1 MDRFVVQAWI
11 NDGAMVNTPSS
22 KKRTAPFWELDTVSL
37 YRPGR
42 ARNQAGL
49 FHSSAVERDVA
60 VPQQL
65 PIEVLPE
72 HREPARPRGAAFLR
86 RCRRS
91 GERFGCCRPCFA
103 DVQGDDEI
111 LDFVWADDSESQG
124 TIEAHEAARRR
135 QEELC
140 RIVTESIDAS
150 NEGRFE
156 SDWNNIVHT
165 PISKLATR
173 DMPRLMI
180 EPVMPT
186 AAAALLVIV
195 SSTTGSSHASG
206 PGGLAAVPAP
216 RPVAAIGL
224 SVHEMVNYVVA
235 LQPSDTLRALID
247 AFLLGEPKERDS
259 INQTRVT
266 CYCRSVPRR
275 SSSKL

>member
-72 HREPARPRGAAFLR
+72 HREPARPRGAGTLHQDANLGTALPTDAQSLFEALSAVR
-86 RCRRS
+86 
-91 GERFGCCRPCFA
+91 GK
-103 DVQGDDEI
+103 
-111 LDFVWADDSESQG
+111 G

-173 DMPRLMI
+173 DMPRLML

-259 INQTRVT
+259 INQTR
-266 CYCRSVPRR
+266 
-275 SSSKL
+275 

>member
-1 MDRFVVQAWI
+1 
-11 NDGAMVNTPSS
+11 MVNTPSS

-72 HREPARPRGAAFLR
+72 HREPARPRGAGTLHQDANLGTALPTDAQSLFEALSAVR
-86 RCRRS
+86 
-91 GERFGCCRPCFA
+91 GK
-103 DVQGDDEI
+103 
-111 LDFVWADDSESQG
+111 G

-150 NEGRFE
+150 NEGR
-156 SDWNNIVHT
+156 I
-165 PISKLATR
+165 R
-173 DMPRLMI
+173 
-180 EPVMPT
+180 PT

-259 INQTRVT
+259 INQTR
-266 CYCRSVPRR
+266 RR
-275 SSSKL
+275 VDPDVRMEEGRQFVCA

>member
-1 MDRFVVQAWI
+1 
-11 NDGAMVNTPSS
+11 MVNTPSS
-22 KKRTAPFWELDTVSL
+22 RKRTSSTRSASTVQAAL
-37 YRPGR
+37 VARP
-42 ARNQAGL
+42 AFSTVQPSN
-49 FHSSAVERDVA
+49 ERDVA

-72 HREPARPRGAAFLR
+72 HREPARPRGAGTLHQDANLGTALPTDAQSLFEALSAVR
-86 RCRRS
+86 
-91 GERFGCCRPCFA
+91 GK
-103 DVQGDDEI
+103 
-111 LDFVWADDSESQG
+111 G

-150 NEGRFE
+150 NEGR
-156 SDWNNIVHT
+156 I
-165 PISKLATR
+165 R
-173 DMPRLMI
+173 
-180 EPVMPT
+180 PT

-206 PGGLAAVPAP
+206 PGGVAALPAP

-224 SVHEMVNYVVA
+224 SAHEMVNYVVA
-235 LQPSDTLRALID
+235 LQPSDTLRALIA